1 MGNLLTLNHNQI
13 AQAIAL
19 TGHEETI
26 LVQGDMGS
34 GKSSLLPLVHDY
46 LKEYKPSTTFYV
58 IYIDCT
64 TKLDSADMFMIKYS
78 EEGKSFHHVPH
89 EELGLHLDGPCIIMF
104 DEIGKCSR
112 SYHLAVR

>member
-34 GKSSLLPLVHDY
+34 GKSALLPLVHDY
-46 LKEYKPSTTFYV
+46 LKEYKSVLPFTLSILTVLPSSIPLT
-58 IYIDCT
+58 
-64 TKLDSADMFMIKYS
+64 
-78 EEGKSFHHVPH
+78 
-89 EELGLHLDGPCIIMF
+89 
-104 DEIGKCSR
+104 CS
-112 SYHLAVR
+112 